1 MSYNKPLD
9 FNELFI
15 NNTEMICNNCKDFTL
30 HSEKIIYNFLNN
42 DYLLARL
49 NNFIYINKRLV
60 KLSNKI
66 VNYDI
71 NNLIIPNIQNFS
83 FKVISAITYTGTS
96 YEGHYV
102 IWVRSGSGWRK
113 ISDTVGTYYPN
124 FIKNLKNVYLLILK
138 KN

>member
-30 HSEKIIYNFLNN
+30 HSEKNIYNFLNN

-113 ISDTVGTYYPN
+113 ISDTVGRYYPN

>member
-113 ISDTVGTYYPN
+113 ISDTVGRYYPN

>member
-30 HSEKIIYNFLNN
+30 HSEKNIYNFLNN